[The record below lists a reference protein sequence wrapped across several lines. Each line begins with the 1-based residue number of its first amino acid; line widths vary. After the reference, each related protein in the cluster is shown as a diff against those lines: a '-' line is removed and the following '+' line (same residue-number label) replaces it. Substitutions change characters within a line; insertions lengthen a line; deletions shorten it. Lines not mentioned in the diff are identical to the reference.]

1 MVDKR
6 AVMTSS
12 AHICYNSKRF
22 GLTLPDIAKHLREN
36 SSWHVTVT
44 EWSGYGIVVPQLLV
58 QTPIPFL
65 IQIED
70 DPDWVP
76 GEIQEII
83 EWEGLDP
90 NSEIAQR
97 IAQCN
102 ARLAI
107 QSTTPDQVINDGS
120 SITVSTLG
128 TAIDPSEFEIS
139 DVLSVLCRKIEGVI
153 HDCVNGGVTV
163 H

>member
-1 MVDKR
+1 MVDSR
-6 AVMTSS
+6 AAMTNS

-22 GLTLPDIAKHLREN
+22 GLTLSDIAKHLREN
-36 SSWHVTVT
+36 SSWHVSVT

-83 EWEGLDP
+83 EWEDSIRTLKLP
-90 NSEIAQR
+90 KESLNVM
-97 IAQCN
+97 
-102 ARLAI
+102 
-107 QSTTPDQVINDGS
+107 PDWPS
-120 SITVSTLG
+120 SQPRPT
-128 TAIDPSEFEIS
+128 
-139 DVLSVLCRKIEGVI
+139 K
-153 HDCVNGGVTV
+153 
-163 H
+163 

>member
-1 MVDKR
+1 MVDSR
-6 AVMTSS
+6 AAMTSS

-22 GLTLPDIAKHLREN
+22 SLTLSDIAKHLREN
-36 SSWHVTVT
+36 SSWHVSVT
-44 EWSGYGIVVPQLLV
+44 EWSGYGTVVPQLLV

-83 EWEGLDP
+83 EWEDLDP
-90 NSEIAQR
+90 NSDIAQR
-97 IAQCN
+97 IAQCD
-102 ARLAI
+102 ARLAV
-107 QSTTPDQVINDGS
+107 QSTTTDQVINDGS

-128 TAIDPSEFEIS
+128 TAIDPSNFEIS
-139 DVLSVLCRKIEGVI
+139 DVLIVLCRKIEGVI

-163 H
+163 R